1 MSESKAKRSAAA
13 KLGWIKRK
21 AHRGE
26 PAHISDFF
34 DPQSRVNQRDKVGR
48 IIAHEHQSAA
58 WEAKAR
64 QMTARIHRAPKKEE
78 PSILDSLLGTNP
90 EPEGRSTMA
99 WDMEGPRLPSGA
111 FYSDS
116 KKNKGKYSRKK
127 GWGLASGGS
136 RRKGKKGKRK
146 SYKSGSGKSRAVHV
160 MILLGGGGYPKHHKG
175 RKGHAK
181 HRKAKHSGASR
192 CPVCHKVHK
201 YHSRCSYKGGCGR
214 GKVKRRRR

>member
-1 MSESKAKRSAAA
+1 MPDVWEGAQVPLEVSIVSESKAKRSAAA
-13 KLGWIKRK
+13 KLGWITRK
-21 AHRGE
+21 ARQGE
-26 PAHISDFF
+26 PARSY
-34 DPQSRVNQRDKVGR
+34 
-48 IIAHEHQSAA
+48 EHLSAA
-58 WEAKAR
+58 QEAKAR

-90 EPEGRSTMA
+90 ETKGRSTMA